1 MIITLHSLDNEM
13 LKTETMK
20 YIQSQNLILFNLSN
34 AATCNYKECKLVSH
48 CGTNFYKHIYYTLD
62 STFVR
67 HTCGICLFSI
77 TLVKCLIMVM
87 TIWRWRWR
95 RRLVKCVINV
105 TVVLLRGI
113 LLCFFEQSFRLDS
126 KIKPNKFLSLRR
138 PSRSPAAS

>member
-77 TLVKCLIMVM
+77 TFGQMFDHGDDDM
-87 TIWRWRWR
+87 T
-95 RRLVKCVINV
+95 V
-105 TVVLLRGI
+105 TMATTISEMCNQRDSSSVEGNTTLLLWAKLQTR
-113 LLCFFEQSFRLDS
+113 F
-126 KIKPNKFLSLRR
+126 
-138 PSRSPAAS
+138 